1 MFKVK
6 TAPRYG
12 SEASEGLFAVQQIP
26 IPIFIEKPLLC
37 VQRPDEIVPDAKLFN
52 PHNDAHDPFQ

>member
-6 TAPRYG
+6 TAPPYS
-12 SEASEGLFAVQQIP
+12 SEASKGLFAVQQ